1 MSDSIDDLS
10 DILTPPNA
18 PRLVNGKVQ
27 SRSGAI
33 VKVDIG
39 GQLVDAKLP
48 AGVSAGAGTD
58 VQLAVQGKTVT
69 VNAVLAGGGAALP
82 VGSITMFMGSS
93 IPTGWLKLDGSGFS
107 ATTYPE
113 LNAVLG
119 GTTLPDFRDRVPIG
133 ASGSKGLNSTGG
145 NASISLGVNEL
156 PPHTHDI
163 SNIGIGTFPTG
174 SGANGYYPSGASS
187 ATTSTGSGNA
197 FSILNPYRA
206 VNYIIYAGVPAV

>member
-1 MSDSIDDLS
+1 MNDAIDDLTEIIAPS
-10 DILTPPNA
+10 TA
-18 PRLVNGKVQ
+18 PRLVNGIVK
-27 SRSGAI
+27 SRSGTV

-39 GQLVDAKLP
+39 GQLVDATLP
-48 AGVSAGAGTD
+48 AGMSAGAGSA
-58 VQLAVQGKTVT
+58 VQLAVQGKTAT
-69 VNAVLAGGGAALP
+69 VNAVLTGGGAALP
-82 VGSITMFMGSS
+82 VGSVTMFMGSS
-93 IPTGWLKLDGSGFS
+93 IPTGWLKLDGSTFS

-113 LNAVLG
+113 LNTLLG
-119 GTTLPDFRDRVPIG
+119 STTLPDFRDRVPMG

-163 SNIGIGTFPTG
+163 TNIGIGAFPAG
-174 SGANGYYPSGASS
+174 SGVSGYYPSGGSS

-206 VNYIIYAGVPAV
+206 VNYIIYAGVPAA

>member
-69 VNAVLAGGGAALP
+69 VNAVLAGGGSALP
-82 VGSITMFMGSS
+82 IGTTVLYKGAT
-93 IPTGWLKLDGSGFS
+93 IPTGWLKLDGSSFS
-107 ATTYPE
+107 SAQYPE
-113 LNAVLG
+113 LAAHL
-119 GTTLPDFRDRVPIG
+119 GTTTLDDMRDRVPIG
-133 ASGSKGLNSTGG
+133 ASGSKPVGSTGG

-163 SNIGIGTFPTG
+163 SNIGIGSFPSG
-174 SGANGYYPSGASS
+174 SGVSGYYPSGTSS

-197 FSILNPYRA
+197 FSILPPYKA
-206 VNYIIYAGVPAV
+206 WHYIMYAGVPAV